1 MTPSSPFTVH
11 PTSHYQRLSTKLR
24 KGHRDFEATERSAV
38 AILSTDPYN
47 RSRSHSTKK
56 LGGVSRGEGQ
66 YRISVARWRFRYDI
80 FGQAVHLSSCRL
92 RREDTY

>member
-1 MTPSSPFTVH
+1 MTPSSPFAVH

-47 RSRSHSTKK
+47 RSRSHNIKK
-56 LGGVSRGEGQ
+56 LEDVPRGEGQ
-66 YRISVARWRFRYDI
+66 YRNFPRTVA
-80 FGQAVHLSSCRL
+80 VPV
-92 RREDTY
+92 